1 MTATQGVLVVVILL
15 VAVYFVRCLYL
26 IRSDRPRA
34 RLRGLRR
41 RLAGDIGERVAS
53 GRNLDW
59 VYYSEEA
66 QRKHE
71 DLREHLRNY
80 GTIALATGVGGTMGA
95 LALHLL
101 VGGAPQDDALGH
113 LLGEMG
119 WALVASGTGVLGNLA
134 ILWVLLPWANRR
146 FNPELDRFL
155 DELREEEAKQ
165 RAQVNTPSQ
174 ATAEIIGNRVGDEL
188 RRAIARVPRMFEQ
201 LGKAATVLGDAA
213 DKFDA
218 DVTTLTSTT
227 AELVRSTS
235 SLQSVIERASSQ
247 HDEAADKLNT
257 TSREVAA
264 SVNDAATNLAETTL
278 AVQKAVEHLPG
289 LVASAVERSGESLGR
304 KFSDAIE
311 PHVTG
316 FRDGVAVGLDKTIEW
331 QNVLTDHLNEAQRQH
346 GRAFHDLATRTA
358 DIVTRVECL
367 PDAIAEGVGKVSDK
381 VGREFGHQARQ
392 HVEQLRTTLKEDA
405 QELRRHLQRHES
417 HLLNTTVQELRNV
430 SEQLINKTVHDLEGI
445 SEKLAAVLNDFPEHV
460 TAVNTRLADAEG
472 ELRDVVARI
481 GKTSSE
487 LRSAHDKTGDML
499 AGLGTSTEDLGQV
512 IRQLAAVHAQA
523 IRELAVALRPPRRKG
538 SWWRRRRRSHD
549 ATPSATPG
557 QGAT

>member
-1 MTATQGVLVVVILL
+1 MTATQSVLVVVILL
-15 VAVYFVRCLYL
+15 VATYLVRCLYL
-26 IRSDRPRA
+26 IRSDDPRA

-41 RLAGDIGERVAS
+41 RLAGEIGELVAS

-59 VYYSEEA
+59 VYYSDEA

-101 VGGAPQDDALGH
+101 VGNAQDDALGS

-134 ILWVLLPWANRR
+134 ILWVFLPWANRR

-155 DELREEEAKQ
+155 DELRKEEAEQ
-165 RAQVNTPSQ
+165 RTQMNTPSQ
-174 ATAEIIGNRVGDEL
+174 TTAEIIGNRLGEEL
-188 RRAIARVPRMFEQ
+188 RSAITRVPRMFEQ
-201 LGKAATVLGDAA
+201 LGEAATVLGDAA

-247 HDEAADKLNT
+247 HDEAAGKLNN

-264 SVNDAATNLAETTL
+264 SVNDAAANLSETTL
-278 AVQKAVEHLPG
+278 AVQKSVEDLPD

-304 KFSDAIE
+304 RFSDAVE

-316 FRDGVAVGLDKTIEW
+316 FRDGIAGGLEKTIKW
-331 QNVLTDHLNEAQRQH
+331 QDVLTEHLNEAQRQH
-346 GRAFHDLATRTA
+346 GRATYDLITRTA
-358 DIVTRVECL
+358 DVATKVEGL
-367 PDAIAEGVGKVSDK
+367 PGAIAEGVEKISDK
-381 VGREFGHQARQ
+381 LGREFGHEARQ
-392 HVEQLRTTLKEDA
+392 HVAQLQNVLHKDA

-417 HLLNTTVQELRNV
+417 HLLNTTVQELQNV
-430 SEQLINKTVHDLEGI
+430 SEQLINKTVHDLEAI
-445 SEKLAAVLNDFPEHV
+445 SKKLVAVLNDFPEHV
-460 TAVNTRLADAEG
+460 ADVNTRLDDAEG
-472 ELRDVVARI
+472 ELRDVVAQI

-487 LRSAHDKTGDML
+487 LCSAHEKTGDML
-499 AGLGTSTEDLGQV
+499 AGLGRSTEDLGQV
-512 IRQLAAVHAQA
+512 IRQLAGVHAQA
-523 IRELAVALRPPRRKG
+523 IRELAEALRPPRRKG
-538 SWWRRRRRSHD
+538 WWWRPRRRSHD
-549 ATPSATPG
+549 GTPSATPG
-557 QGAT
+557 QEAA